1 MSSLTIGLIIIIVM
15 FVVMLLGVPIAFAL
29 GLTALIAVLLFL
41 GPDQLTFFGEF
52 VFNSVNNFT
61 LLAIPLFIFMGSV
74 FGGSK
79 ASMDLF
85 EAAHMWLNRLR
96 GGLAMSSVVASA
108 LFAALC
114 GSSAA
119 TAAAIGRVAVP
130 EMRKR
135 GYTNTVSTGAVVAG
149 GTLGILI
156 PPSVTL
162 ILYGIAAEQSIG
174 QLFLGGIV
182 PGITLTVLFCIW
194 ISIATYLEKRRG
206 VTGGLPLPAGADIAQ
221 RVMEAERFYWSDRIK
236 ALLKVIPFI
245 ALIVGVLGSLYLGF
259 ATPSEAA
266 AVGAL
271 MALILIVIAYRS
283 LTWRKFSAM
292 LLESTSQSTMVMM
305 IVAFSAVLGTV
316 MSFLSI
322 PQDLAVFITQVGA
335 NRWVVML
342 AIMVLLLILGLPLPP
357 VSIILMIT
365 PVIFPVITA
374 LNFDPI
380 WFGVVMSVNLEM
392 ALITP
397 PVGLN
402 LYVVKGIAPDV
413 PMRDILVGSMPYV
426 VILALSLVLFSTF
439 PELVTALPDAVFGGQ

>member
-1 MSSLTIGLIIIIVM
+1 MSSLMIGLFIVILM

-29 GLTALIAVLLFL
+29 GLTALVAVVLFL
-41 GPDQLTFFGEF
+41 SPSQLVFFGEF

-61 LLAIPLFIFMGSV
+61 LLAIPLFIFMGTV

-79 ASMDLF
+79 ASADLF
-85 EAAHMWLNRLR
+85 EAGHMWLNRLR

-135 GYTNTVSTGAVVAG
+135 GYTNSVSTGAVVAG

-182 PGITLTVLFCIW
+182 PGISITVLFCTW
-194 ISIATYLEKRRG
+194 ISIATYIEKRKG
-206 VTGGLPLPAGADIAQ
+206 IAGTPLPAGAEVAQ
-221 RVMEAERFYWSDRIK
+221 RAMEAERFYWSDRIK
-236 ALLKVIPFI
+236 ALLKVLPFI
-245 ALIVGVLGSLYLGF
+245 ALIAGVLCSLYLGF

-271 MALILIVIAYRS
+271 LALILIVIAYRS
-283 LTWRKFSAM
+283 LTWKKFSGM
-292 LLESTSQSTMVMM
+292 LLEATGQSTMVML

-322 PQDLAVFITQVGA
+322 PQDLAALITELGV
-335 NRWVVML
+335 NRWLVMV
-342 AIMVLLLILGLPLPP
+342 AIMIFLLILGLPLPP
-357 VSIILMIT
+357 VSIILMVT
-365 PVIFPVITA
+365 PIIFPIITA

-402 LYVVKGIAPDV
+402 LYVVKGIVPSV

-426 VILALSLVLFSTF
+426 AILALSLVLFALV
-439 PELVTALPDAVFGGQ
+439 PGLVTWLPNAVFGQ